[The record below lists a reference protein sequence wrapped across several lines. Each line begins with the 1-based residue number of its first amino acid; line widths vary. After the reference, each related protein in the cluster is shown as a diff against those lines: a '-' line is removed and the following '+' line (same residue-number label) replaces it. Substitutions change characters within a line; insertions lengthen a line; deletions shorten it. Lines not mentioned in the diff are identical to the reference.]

1 MNTSQ
6 NKKIAV
12 IGAGY
17 WGKNLVRVFHELGA
31 LYAVCDSQKEN
42 LAEVQKT
49 YKTPRLF
56 SQWSEIIKSPEIAAV
71 VVATPAITHYE
82 ITKMALLSG
91 KDVFVEKPLSLH
103 CQEAQELKKIS
114 EEKKKI
120 LMVDHLL
127 HYHPAVV
134 KLKEMVDKGVLGKL
148 QYIYSNRLNIGKLR
162 SEENILWSFA
172 PHDVSVI
179 LSLAGRSPKRVA
191 AEGEAYLQE
200 GIYDTTI
207 THLSFSDKLKAH
219 IYVSWLHPY
228 KEQRLVVIG
237 NKAMAVFDDVQ
248 KEEKLCIYPHK
259 IEWIN
264 QAPVADKAKKEVISI
279 EAKEPLFQACSHFL
293 KCLQT
298 RERPLTDA
306 AEAIRVLKVLQEAQ
320 TNLDQGK
327 TNGK

>member
-1 MNTSQ
+1 MNT
-6 NKKIAV
+6 NRTKKIAV
-12 IGAGY
+12 IGTGY
-17 WGKNLVRVFHELGA
+17 WGKNLVRVFHELGV
-31 LYAVCDSQKEN
+31 LHAVCDADKTHLE
-42 LAEVQKT
+42 EIPKT
-49 YKTPRLF
+49 YKIPSLF
-56 SQWSEIIKSPEIAAV
+56 SQWSEVIKSPEIDAV
-71 VVATPAITHYE
+71 VIATPAVTHYE
-82 ITKMALLSG
+82 ITKASLLDG

-103 CQEAQELKKIS
+103 WQEAQELKELS
-114 EEKKKI
+114 EQKKKI

-134 KLKEMVDKGVLGKL
+134 KLKELIDKGTLGKL

-179 LSLAGRSPKRVA
+179 LSLAGRAPKQITA
-191 AEGEAYLQE
+191 QGQAYLQE

-237 NKAMAVFDDVQ
+237 TETMAVFDDVQ

-259 IEWIN
+259 IEWIK
-264 QAPVADKAKKEVISI
+264 QIPVADKAKKEVITI
-279 EAKEPLFQACSHFL
+279 GTKEPLMEACSHFL
-293 KCLQT
+293 DCLQT
-298 RERPLTDA
+298 RKKPLTDA
-306 AEAIRVLKVLQEAQ
+306 TEAIQVLKVLEEAQ
-320 TNLDQGK
+320 KSLDRK